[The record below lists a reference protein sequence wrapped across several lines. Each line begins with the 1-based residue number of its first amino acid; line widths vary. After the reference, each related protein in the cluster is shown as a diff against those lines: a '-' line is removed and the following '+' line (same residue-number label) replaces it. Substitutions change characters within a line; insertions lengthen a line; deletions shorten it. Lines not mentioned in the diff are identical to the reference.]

1 MLFVSDGCH
10 VDYTIIPSHS
20 RRPDLNLT
28 IEWPETN
35 IGGVAVVNCP
45 CGNGRS
51 EGQLQARR
59 YCGGDFTNGG
69 IWSTADVVRCNF
81 SDLAREI
88 CNLANVCKN

>member
-1 MLFVSDGCH
+1 MISDGCLAN
-10 VDYTIIPSHS
+10 YTIIPSHS
-20 RRPDLNLT
+20 GRPDLELV

-35 IGGVAVVNCP
+35 IGVVAVVGCP

-59 YCGGDFTNGG
+59 YCGGNPNFGG

-88 CNLANVCKN
+88 CNLANVCK